1 MNAKRGIL
9 TLAQGHQ
16 RYIEMAVRLAQS
28 IRLNSPGLPIAVV
41 TDRSEKEMRL
51 WFDAVVKVDPQHGMG
66 LVQKLFLYDYSPF
79 EETIFIDADC
89 LAVGDFSFLWDLFST
104 QEVSAIGECLTTGTW
119 AGMQVEQTCA
129 SLKIPYLIQL
139 NGGVYFFRKG
149 DVAAAVYRKAQDL
162 IQRYD
167 EIGIARLR
175 GQINEEPLI
184 SLSMAM
190 HAQLPIDDQ
199 GKGMRT
205 PVGQSGV
212 FEMDILKQYC
222 AFQKHGIRVTP
233 AIMHFGGGYPEA
245 FHYRREVRKMDLHL
259 KYKLPKSLA
268 SFLVNA
274 GRNSVYGIYV
284 FAYRMIK
291 SLMGKAK
298 LKFSPAL
305 PMFKFE

>member
-1 MNAKRGIL
+1 MSAKRGIL

-16 RYIEMAVRLAQS
+16 RYIDMAIRLAES
-28 IRLNSPGLPIAVV
+28 IRLNSPGLPMAVV
-41 TDRSEKEMRL
+41 TDRPENEMKP
-51 WFDAVVKVDPQHGMG
+51 WFDVVVEVNPQHGKG
-66 LVQKLFLYDYSPF
+66 LIQKLFLYDYSPF

-89 LAVGDFSFLWDLFST
+89 LAVRDFSFLWDLFSDK
-104 QEVSAIGECLTTGTW
+104 EVSAIGECLTTGTW
-119 AGMQVEQTCA
+119 AGMLVEQTCA
-129 SLKIPYLIQL
+129 NLNIPYIVQL

-149 DVAAAVYRKAQDL
+149 NVAASVYQSAQAL
-162 IQRYD
+162 IERYD

-184 SLSMAM
+184 SLAMSM
-190 HAQLPIDDQ
+190 HAQTPVDDQ
-199 GKGMRT
+199 GNGMRT

-212 FEMDILKQYC
+212 FEMDILKQFC

-259 KYKLPKSLA
+259 KYKLPKPLA
-268 SFLVNA
+268 SFLVNT

-284 FAYRMIK
+284 LVYRIVK
-291 SLMGKAK
+291 SLLGKAR
-298 LKFSPAL
+298 LKFRPAL